1 MYNPTE
7 EHGALRQM
15 VRQFAEQEVDPQRAE
30 YNEKEQFNRAL
41 FARCGE
47 LGLLGVTA
55 DESCGGSG
63 MDAVAACVVSEELSA
78 ADPAFALSYL
88 AHAMLYV
95 NNVNVNASE
104 AQKRRWLPGACDG
117 SKVCAMAMSEPGAGT
132 DVLGMRTAAV
142 DAGDHYVLDGSKM
155 WITRPS
161 APPSAGPSPSSARCS
176 ATSPR
181 ATRSSWPRAL
191 IFTQLRGTSTSAP
204 RATAS
209 TPTASS
215 SSRPPESL
223 VSK

>member
-1 MYNPTE
+1 MESEGATTNMYNPTE

-30 YNEKEQFNRAL
+30 YNEKEQFNRTL

-117 SKVCAMAMSEPGAGT
+117 SKICAMATSGVPRPRRLSRDFGREEDTIMHLRETLAGK
-132 DVLGMRTAAV
+132 RT
-142 DAGDHYVLDGSKM
+142 K
-155 WITRPS
+155 IRERR
-161 APPSAGPSPSSARCS
+161 AP
-176 ATSPR
+176 
-181 ATRSSWPRAL
+181 
-191 IFTQLRGTSTSAP
+191 
-204 RATAS
+204 
-209 TPTASS
+209 
-215 SSRPPESL
+215 
-223 VSK
+223 

>member
-1 MYNPTE
+1 MLLSTRSLRSLRAPVRRLLSSAAALESEGATTNMYNPTE

-117 SKVCAMAMSEPGAGT
+117 SKVCAMATSGVPRPRRLSRDFGREKDTIMHLRETLAGK
-132 DVLGMRTAAV
+132 RT
-142 DAGDHYVLDGSKM
+142 K
-155 WITRPS
+155 IRERR
-161 APPSAGPSPSSARCS
+161 AP
-176 ATSPR
+176 
-181 ATRSSWPRAL
+181 
-191 IFTQLRGTSTSAP
+191 
-204 RATAS
+204 
-209 TPTASS
+209 
-215 SSRPPESL
+215 
-223 VSK
+223 

>member
-117 SKVCAMAMSEPGAGT
+117 SKVCAMVTSGVPRPRRLSRDFGREKDAIMHLRETLAGK
-132 DVLGMRTAAV
+132 RT
-142 DAGDHYVLDGSKM
+142 
-155 WITRPS
+155 P
-161 APPSAGPSPSSARCS
+161 
-176 ATSPR
+176 
-181 ATRSSWPRAL
+181 
-191 IFTQLRGTSTSAP
+191 
-204 RATAS
+204 
-209 TPTASS
+209 
-215 SSRPPESL
+215 
-223 VSK
+223 

>member
-1 MYNPTE
+1 MESEGATTNMYNPTE

-88 AHAMLYV
+88 AHSMLYV
-95 NNVNVNASE
+95 NNVNLNASE
-104 AQKRRWLPGACDG
+104 DQKRRWLPGARD
-117 SKVCAMAMSEPGAGT
+117 
-132 DVLGMRTAAV
+132 AV
-142 DAGDHYVLDGSKM
+142 WNSNLQDDFNV
-155 WITRPS
+155 
-161 APPSAGPSPSSARCS
+161 S
-176 ATSPR
+176 ATVS
-181 ATRSSWPRAL
+181 TRAL
-191 IFTQLRGTSTSAP
+191 WPCFENSERAIDSSKNQPNRLRCDRAREFSSLAPTSQLTG
-204 RATAS
+204 
-209 TPTASS
+209 
-215 SSRPPESL
+215 
-223 VSK
+223 

>member
-1 MYNPTE
+1 MLVATRALARRAPASSLRVAHLSTASALEAESERFSIYNPTE
-7 EHGALRQM
+7 EHVALRQM
-15 VRQFAEQEVDPQRAE
+15 VRSFAEQEVDPQRAE

-117 SKVCAMAMSEPGAGT
+117 SKICAMATSGVPRPRRLSRDFGREKDTIMHLRETLAGK
-132 DVLGMRTAAV
+132 RTKA
-142 DAGDHYVLDGSKM
+142 
-155 WITRPS
+155 RERR
-161 APPSAGPSPSSARCS
+161 AP
-176 ATSPR
+176 
-181 ATRSSWPRAL
+181 
-191 IFTQLRGTSTSAP
+191 
-204 RATAS
+204 
-209 TPTASS
+209 
-215 SSRPPESL
+215 
-223 VSK
+223 

>member
-1 MYNPTE
+1 MLLSTRSLRSLRAPVRRLLSSAAALESEGATTNMYNPTE

-117 SKVCAMAMSEPGAGT
+117 SRVCAMVTSGVPRPRRLSRDFGREKDTIMHLRETLAGK
-132 DVLGMRTAAV
+132 RT
-142 DAGDHYVLDGSKM
+142 K
-155 WITRPS
+155 TRE
-161 APPSAGPSPSSARCS
+161 R
-176 ATSPR
+176 R
-181 ATRSSWPRAL
+181 AS
-191 IFTQLRGTSTSAP
+191 
-204 RATAS
+204 
-209 TPTASS
+209 
-215 SSRPPESL
+215 
-223 VSK
+223 